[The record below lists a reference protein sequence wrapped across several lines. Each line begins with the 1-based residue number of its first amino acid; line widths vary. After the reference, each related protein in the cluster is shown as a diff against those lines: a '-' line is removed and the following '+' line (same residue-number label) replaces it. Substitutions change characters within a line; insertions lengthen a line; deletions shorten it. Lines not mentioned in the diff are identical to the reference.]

1 MSRYSSYSSFDIS
14 IFLHHGKT
22 FCFTKFR
29 PYVNKLLSYVNTWTE
44 LLHVKQRLLCST
56 PDYNRISREM
66 LDLHLCPE

>member
-14 IFLHHGKT
+14 IFIHHGKT

-29 PYVNKLLSYVNTWTE
+29 PYVNTWTE